1 MKYDFQLSITTSV
14 SAETVEKMV
23 KAMVEEQTGRKVKSI
38 TPRSRPS
45 TGSTVSTYV
54 FDGYGITFEDE
65 KGSRPKNED
74 ASFTPDVFTRPPY

>member
-1 MKYDFQLSITTSV
+1 MKYDFELTITTSV
-14 SAETVEKMV
+14 SADTVEKMV

-45 TGSTVSTYV
+45 MGSTVSTYV

-65 KGSRPKNED
+65 KVSKKTGTDVPFNN
-74 ASFTPDVFTRPPY
+74 DVFTRPPF